1 MINITRELLE
11 QYYGFHNESNN
22 DRSLS
27 IHQCVN
33 NRNDYEKENID
44 ERTILNETEEI
55 ITRDVVFIFWSLLL
69 FCSHKF
75 CFD

>member
-27 IHQCVN
+27 IHKCFN
-33 NRNDYEKENID
+33 NRDDYEKENI
-44 ERTILNETEEI
+44 EEEMILNETEEI
-55 ITRDVVFIFWSLLL
+55 VTKDVVLPLVTLIIL
-69 FCSHKF
+69 FS
-75 CFD
+75 